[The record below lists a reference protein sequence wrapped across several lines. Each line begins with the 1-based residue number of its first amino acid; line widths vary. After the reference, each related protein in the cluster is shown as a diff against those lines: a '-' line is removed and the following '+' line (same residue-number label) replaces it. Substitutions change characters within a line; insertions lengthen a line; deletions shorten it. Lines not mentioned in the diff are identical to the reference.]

1 MEVHNTDAKV
11 ASFIRNET
19 EIYRGNRIVLVHAGG
34 AEEEITSVLNTHI
47 AFRGKNSLIRIHEGL
62 NVEKLN
68 IYMGEGSYVELGAD
82 FRVRFSLLIDARGKN
97 TTIKIGDNANL
108 GRGTIQAGDEDNLEM
123 IVGNDFITSV
133 DFYFR
138 VSDGH
143 TIYDINSGRIVNKPL
158 FGIHIGNHVWCGY
171 NVTILKDADIPNNCI
186 IGSGAL
192 VAKAK
197 FDENSIIAGIPA
209 KVIQSGV
216 NWDSRSIS
224 EYIRNL
230 EKCD

>member
-47 AFRGKNSLIRIHEGL
+47 AF
-62 NVEKLN
+62 
-68 IYMGEGSYVELGAD
+68 
-82 FRVRFSLLIDARGKN
+82 RGKN

-230 EKCD
+230 EKCDYSVVFAQFISGLSQSLCKPPN